1 MAELWRIELQCDLP
15 CKPFCQ
21 YPDAPLARLIGRQ
34 AKQGW
39 EKGETSLGSPPILRL
54 TAFASASPLANQKRM
69 GHDLHSPPINGQLPM
84 SDYGLKHFPDRQPRK
99 WYRDRLLM
107 PSIWPTFPLADCVSI
122 GYTPAMSGKDSGF
135 RIRVER
141 PLHEQFLQV
150 CRSNDRPASQVLREF
165 MRDYVA
171 RNAEDAE
178 RTSERKSAELAN
190 K

>member
-1 MAELWRIELQCDLP
+1 MRPAM
-15 CKPFCQ
+15 
-21 YPDAPLARLIGRQ
+21 Q
-34 AKQGW
+34 AFMPVSRCAAGALDRDTGHAGLGKRG
-39 EKGETSLGSPPILRL
+39 GEPRFTPN
-54 TAFASASPLANQKRM
+54 SASCLVRFRFAVGEPKRK
-69 GHDLHSPPINGQLPM
+69 GRAPHSPPINGQLPM
-84 SDYGLKHFPDRQPRK
+84 SDYGLQHFPDRQPRR
-99 WYRDRLLM
+99 WSCDRLLTS
-107 PSIWPTFPLADCVSI
+107 SICPTFPLADCVSI